1 MVNNHISRLS
11 NMIMVRYDP
20 TVHIGTY
27 LSRCEQSLQ
36 DFTKTDFYTNHEY
49 QISDYA
55 RYKKETYNMPA
66 KKLNLQ
72 PRRKETQQIY
82 SFYTVPQFDTIR
94 DIYNTY
100 NNRGG
105 ELEFTPFAMIPINK
119 DPGDM
124 TNEHGEWTK
133 FIRNRLAHEWDSM
146 KTILSI

>member
-1 MVNNHISRLS
+1 
-11 NMIMVRYDP
+11 
-20 TVHIGTY
+20 
-27 LSRCEQSLQ
+27 
-36 DFTKTDFYTNHEY
+36 
-49 QISDYA
+49 
-55 RYKKETYNMPA
+55 MPA

-72 PRRKETQQIY
+72 PRSKWVKQIY
-82 SFYTVPQFDTIR
+82 SFYTEPQLETIK

-100 NNRGG
+100 DNRGG

-133 FIRNRLAHEWDSM
+133 FIRNRLAREWESM

>member
-1 MVNNHISRLS
+1 MS
-11 NMIMVRYDP
+11 
-20 TVHIGTY
+20 
-27 LSRCEQSLQ
+27 
-36 DFTKTDFYTNHEY
+36 
-49 QISDYA
+49 
-55 RYKKETYNMPA
+55 A
-66 KKLNLQ
+66 KKLNIL
-72 PRRKETQQIY
+72 PRANATKQINAFYTETQL
-82 SFYTVPQFDTIR
+82 DTLK

-124 TNEHGEWTK
+124 NNEHGEWTK

>member
-1 MVNNHISRLS
+1 
-11 NMIMVRYDP
+11 
-20 TVHIGTY
+20 
-27 LSRCEQSLQ
+27 
-36 DFTKTDFYTNHEY
+36 
-49 QISDYA
+49 
-55 RYKKETYNMPA
+55 MPA

-82 SFYTVPQFDTIR
+82 SFYSAPQFDVIK

-100 NNRGG
+100 DNRGG

-146 KTILSI
+146 KTILNI